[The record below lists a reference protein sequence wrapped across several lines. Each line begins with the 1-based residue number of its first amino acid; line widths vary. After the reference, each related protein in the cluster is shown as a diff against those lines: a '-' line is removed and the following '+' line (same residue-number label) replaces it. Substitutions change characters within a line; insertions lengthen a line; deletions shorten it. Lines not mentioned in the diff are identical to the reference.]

1 MALGNCLSGPSK
13 LCGKWML
20 AIEICMKDAF
30 KEEGMCVCLTQI
42 FPWYKNQTHR
52 IHVWYIY
59 LHLLDFYG
67 KCRCIYIPYMD
78 PLGNSNQPRVCFTVL
93 PCRFNEN
100 LKTFESSG
108 VQD

>member
-67 KCRCIYIPYMD
+67 KCRCIYIYHTWIHWEIVINP
-78 PLGNSNQPRVCFTVL
+78 GFVL
-93 PCRFNEN
+93 QYYHADSM
-100 LKTFESSG
+100 KI
-108 VQD
+108 